1 MLDPSCDIIAAIHQ
15 DERIE
20 ESFTLMMEELWEK
33 TPNAGT
39 CVICLRPTISYP
51 STCNACLQLDDST
64 FTSMLNVAT
73 LDVPADQAEQSKL
86 QRKAAIIARRDYAC

>member
-1 MLDPSCDIIAAIHQ
+1 MLDQSYDLAAAI
-15 DERIE
+15 DEDEIIE
-20 ESFTLMMEELWEK
+20 EGFVLMMEELWTK

-51 STCNACLQLDDST
+51 STCNACLQLDNST
-64 FTSMLNVAT
+64 FNILLNVAT
-73 LDVPADQAEQSKL
+73 LDVPADQAEQFKL